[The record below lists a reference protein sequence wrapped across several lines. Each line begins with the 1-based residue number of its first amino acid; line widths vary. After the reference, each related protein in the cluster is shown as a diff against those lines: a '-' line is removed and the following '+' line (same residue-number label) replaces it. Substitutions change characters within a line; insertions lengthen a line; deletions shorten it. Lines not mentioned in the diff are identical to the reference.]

1 LQAALDLCVAL
12 SIKPDDW
19 LLIGTVF
26 LKLSLV
32 IKFNCFA
39 IECFKAN
46 FNAEA
51 DSLPILK
58 LGPSLFLASS
68 LMNHSCDANL
78 YNVFYGT
85 SVVFR
90 ARRPIVKGEE
100 ITFCYMKPAT
110 LYCYEERQKAL
121 LENYKF
127 KCRYETPKP
136 RSCKKN
142 YTKIYT
148 KFSVAR
154 LVSAPLLH

>member
-1 LQAALDLCVAL
+1 LQSALDLCSAL
-12 SIKPDDW
+12 DIKPDDW
-19 LLIGTVF
+19 LPIGAVF

-39 IECFKAN
+39 VECFNAN
-46 FNAEA
+46 YNPEA
-51 DSLPILK
+51 KMLPILK

-100 ITFCYMKPAT
+100 ITFSYMKPAT
-110 LYCYEERQKAL
+110 IYCLEERQMAL

-127 KCRYETPKP
+127 KCR
-136 RSCKKN
+136 
-142 YTKIYT
+142 
-148 KFSVAR
+148 
-154 LVSAPLLH
+154 